1 MGRPKL
7 ISDEELIKSF
17 DAYYIEVL
25 RGNIN
30 YFKFSEFETYL
41 RKQNHE
47 GITARLL
54 RRNEALRA
62 HMDEL
67 KVTAESE
74 DNPVLVFKDI
84 DVDTVVRKSS
94 SVGYLR
100 EFLSNLN
107 KHYKNVYEC
116 AQMVYHEN
124 QKLKKQI
131 KSLKEEKSDL
141 AKLHETVKQSKKD
154 DRTEINTLRE
164 DNRKLLGII
173 VTYVYPE
180 IANAMLKE
188 KGLLKGGSDI
198 VDTDILSEN
207 IITADRP
214 LNAPIKKASE
224 KSEKKSAKKD
234 VKSGII
240 VDLYN
245 KWED

>member
-1 MGRPKL
+1 M
-7 ISDEELIKSF
+7 
-17 DAYYIEVL
+17 
-25 RGNIN
+25 
-30 YFKFSEFETYL
+30 
-41 RKQNHE
+41 
-47 GITARLL
+47 
-54 RRNEALRA
+54 
-62 HMDEL
+62 
-67 KVTAESE
+67 
-74 DNPVLVFKDI
+74 
-84 DVDTVVRKSS
+84 
-94 SVGYLR
+94 
-100 EFLSNLN
+100 
-107 KHYKNVYEC
+107 
-116 AQMVYHEN
+116 
-124 QKLKKQI
+124 
-131 KSLKEEKSDL
+131 
-141 AKLHETVKQSKKD
+141 KQSKKD

>member
-17 DAYYIEVL
+17 DTYYIEAL
-25 RGNIN
+25 RGNMN
-30 YFKFSEFETYL
+30 YFKFPGLETYL

-62 HMDEL
+62 HMEEL
-67 KVTAESE
+67 KVTAETE

-84 DVDTVVRKSS
+84 DVDTVIRKSS

-100 EFLSNLN
+100 KFLSDLN
-107 KHYKNVYEC
+107 KHYKNVYVC

-124 QKLKKQI
+124 QKLKKQV

-141 AKLHETVKQSKKD
+141 AKIHETVKESKKD
-154 DRTEINTLRE
+154 DISEISALRE
-164 DNRKLLGII
+164 DNRKLLDII
-173 VTYVYPE
+173 NTYVYPE

-188 KGLLKGGSDI
+188 RGLLNGGSDI

-207 IITADRP
+207 IITAGSP
-214 LNAPIKKASE
+214 LNAPIKKASD
-224 KSEKKSAKKD
+224 KPKKKPLKKD